1 MMNTKV
7 SSGPI
12 PEDVIDNDI
21 DPELTEEEAHQVR
34 SQWFIL
40 KWQQTKEMFCFGDV
54 LKEDMLLLLVFAICE
69 K

>member
-1 MMNTKV
+1 MNTKV

-34 SQWFIL
+34 SQ
-40 KWQQTKEMFCFGDV
+40 
-54 LKEDMLLLLVFAICE
+54 
-69 K
+69 